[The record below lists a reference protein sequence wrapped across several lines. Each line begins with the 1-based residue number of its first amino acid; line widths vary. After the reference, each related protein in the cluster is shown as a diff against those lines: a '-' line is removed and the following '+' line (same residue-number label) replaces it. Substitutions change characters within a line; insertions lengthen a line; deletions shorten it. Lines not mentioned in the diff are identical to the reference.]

1 MLQLS
6 FSSRKSNL
14 ECGAQ
19 GDIDKL
25 NSEKFLF
32 QYQLETVETEMNFT
46 NASINHQLEVSQ
58 SNCSERR
65 EL

>member
-19 GDIDKL
+19 GDI
-25 NSEKFLF
+25 
-32 QYQLETVETEMNFT
+32 
-46 NASINHQLEVSQ
+46 NHQLEASQ